1 MIKFIIKSLCIQDV
15 LALLEGK
22 ISLKQIDCAEYLL
35 PRIVLQAALDA
46 HTQGTDWFWCAQRLF
61 IDATTG
67 QTLGTASFLTTNDP
81 SVLEI
86 GYGTATE
93 FQGMGIASRGL
104 ALMLA
109 EAQAH
114 NSTMHFMAKTA
125 TNNRASQ
132 RVIEKN
138 GFTPYGK
145 TIDAEDGELVLWSR

>member
-22 ISLKQIDCAEYLL
+22 ISLSQIDCAEYLL

-46 HTQGTDWFWCAQRLF
+46 HTQKTDWFWCAPRLF

-67 QTLGTASFLTTNDP
+67 QTLGTASFLTTNEP
-81 SVLEI
+81 AVFEI

-93 FQGMGIASRGL
+93 FQGMGIASRGV

-114 NSTMHFMAKTA
+114 DSTMRYMAKTA

-132 RVIEKN
+132 RVLEKN